1 MILLNKVAVV
11 TGGGRGIGREIALAL
26 AREGADIA
34 VAARKDREISVVAA
48 EIEKLGR
55 RSLAVPMDVR
65 SSRDVKNLFRRT
77 EAVLGSID
85 ILVNDAGIAFRKT
98 LAETSNREWGMIID
112 TNLRGTFLCC
122 REVLPVMTKGGG
134 GVIVNISSGAGK
146 SGIPELSAY
155 CASKFGVIGLTESLA
170 YEVAKNGIRVYAV
183 CPGGVDTGM
192 YRSLYPEDASPL
204 LRPEHVAA
212 RVLELCLPECRIRS
226 GSSVEVYE

>member
-1 MILLNKVAVV
+1 MKLLNKVAVV

-34 VAARKDREISVVAA
+34 VAARTDREIGVVAA

-65 SSRDVKNLFRRT
+65 SIRAVKNLVRRT
-77 EAVLGSID
+77 KAVLGSID

-98 LAETSNREWGMIID
+98 LAETSNEEWDMIMD
-112 TNLRGTFLCC
+112 TNLKGTFLCC
-122 REVLPVMTKGGG
+122 REVLPIMTNG

-170 YEVAKNGIRVYAV
+170 YEVAKKGIRVYAV

-192 YRSLYPEDASPL
+192 HRSL
-204 LRPEHVAA
+204 
-212 RVLELCLPECRIRS
+212 
-226 GSSVEVYE
+226 

>member
-1 MILLNKVAVV
+1 MKLLNKVAVV

-34 VAARKDREISVVAA
+34 VAARTDREIGVVAA

-65 SSRDVKNLFRRT
+65 SIQAVKNLVRRT
-77 EAVLGSID
+77 KAVLGGID

-98 LAETSNREWGMIID
+98 LAETSNGEWDMIMD
-112 TNLRGTFLCC
+112 TNLKGTFLCC
-122 REVLPVMTKGGG
+122 REVLPVLTKG

-170 YEVAKNGIRVYAV
+170 YEVAKKGIRVYAV

-192 YRSLYPEDASPL
+192 HRSLYPEDVSSL

-212 RVLELCLPECRIRS
+212 QVLELCLPECRIVS
-226 GSSVEVYE
+226 GSSVEIA